1 MSDADHNANH
11 NARNARIVFLGG
23 GAVGSY
29 VGGYLADAGY
39 DVTLIDFW
47 HDHIEAMR
55 RDGLQLSGMSDEER
69 KVFHPRCLHMH
80 ELGQLAKN
88 GPVDIAFVT
97 MKSYD
102 TAWVTTMIKP
112 YLSASGYVVS
122 LQNCINEETIAEIV
136 GWGKTVGCI
145 ASRISVELF
154 EPGKVRR
161 QAPKSA
167 SGHTVFRVGEVH
179 GRETA
184 RVRQLVDMLNIIDTT
199 KSTTNLWGER
209 WSKLCHNAMRNG
221 ISAATGLSG
230 REIDQHD
237 HVRNFTLLLGA
248 EAIRVG
254 QALGFE
260 LERVGKLSPEQ
271 ILGAAA
277 DHPQM
282 KAEVNAIL
290 VAESGAGGRGALQ
303 RPSMGQD
310 MAKGRRT
317 EIDEINGFIVR
328 KGRQIGIDASQ
339 NARLVEVVK
348 RVERGELS
356 QSLQNIPKEW
366 LNGPIAGI
374 GEQAC

>member
-1 MSDADHNANH
+1 MPDVDHTANH
-11 NARNARIVFLGG
+11 KGGSPRIVFLGG
-23 GAVGSY
+23 GAVGGY

-47 HDHIEAMR
+47 HDHIETMR
-55 RDGLQLSGMSDEER
+55 RDGLQLSGMSAEEQ
-69 KVFHPRCLHMH
+69 KIFHPHCLHMH
-80 ELGQLAKN
+80 ELGQLAK
-88 GPVDIAFVT
+88 GRPIDIAFIT

-102 TAWVTTMIKP
+102 TAWATTMIKP
-112 YLSASGYVVS
+112 FLSASGYVVS

-154 EPGKVRR
+154 EPGKIRR

-179 GRETA
+179 GRETE
-184 RVRQLVDMLNIIDTT
+184 RLRDLVEMLSIVDTT

-221 ISAATGLSG
+221 VSAATGLSG

-260 LERVGKLSPEQ
+260 LERVGKLSPSQ

-277 DHPQM
+277 GETEV

-290 VAESGAGGRGALQ
+290 VAESGTGGRGALQ

-328 KGRQIGIDASQ
+328 KGQQIGIDTPH
-339 NARLVEVVK
+339 NTRLVEVVK
-348 RVERGELS
+348 RIERGELP
-356 QSLQNIPKEW
+356 QSLQNIPEGWMNSPSDQKV
-366 LNGPIAGI
+366 
-374 GEQAC
+374 EQAC

>member
-1 MSDADHNANH
+1 MPNPGTSPSSTGSP
-11 NARNARIVFLGG
+11 RIVFLGA
-23 GAVGSY
+23 GAVGGY

-39 DVTLIDFW
+39 DVTLVDFW
-47 HDHIEAMR
+47 HDHIEAIR
-55 RDGLQLSGMSDEER
+55 RDGVQLSGLSTEESQ
-69 KVFHPRCLHMH
+69 VFRPKSLHMH
-80 ELGQLAKN
+80 EIGQLTKA

-154 EPGKVRR
+154 EPGKIRR

-179 GRETA
+179 GRETG
-184 RVRQLVDMLNIIDTT
+184 RVRQLVQMLSIVDTT

-221 ISAATGLSG
+221 IAAATGLSG
-230 REIDQHD
+230 RQIDEYD
-237 HVRNFTLLLGA
+237 HIRNLTLLLGA
-248 EAIRVG
+248 EAVQVG

-260 LERVGKLSPEQ
+260 LEKVGKLTPDL
-271 ILGAAA
+271 ILKASRGDAAA
-277 DHPQM
+277 L
-282 KAEVNAIL
+282 AEANEIL
-290 VAESGAGGRGALQ
+290 VGESSGGGRGALQ

-317 EIDEINGFIVR
+317 EIDEINGFVVR
-328 KGRQIGIDASQ
+328 KGQQIGIEAPY
-339 NARLVEVVK
+339 NARLVELVK
-348 RVERGELS
+348 RVERGEIEAS
-356 QSLQNIPKEW
+356 PTNIPESWAASLSAKR
-366 LNGPIAGI
+366 
-374 GEQAC
+374 